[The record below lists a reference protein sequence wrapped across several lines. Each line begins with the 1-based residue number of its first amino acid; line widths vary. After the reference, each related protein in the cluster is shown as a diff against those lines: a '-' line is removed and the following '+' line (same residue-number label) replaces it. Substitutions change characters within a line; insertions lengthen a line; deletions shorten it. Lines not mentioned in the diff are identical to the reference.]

1 MSKLLIGIALVI
13 CVHSRSAAAQDSKLA
28 LSAGVGMGFN
38 RGRTADFAVTSGNMV
53 AGAGY
58 NFSRSIT
65 AMLEYQYY
73 NLEVR
78 PLLIAVAGAESSVA
92 SVESVS
98 ASLLFRP
105 KNKIGIYGIAGMGW
119 YRRLIDLRGPSPV
132 PEMSSDSAIGINAG
146 SGLEFP
152 ISGKLKMFGELRYHY
167 AYTSKITTQ
176 ILPVTF
182 GFRW

>member
-1 MSKLLIGIALVI
+1 MSKFLIGITIVI
-13 CVHSRSAAAQDSKLA
+13 CVHARSAAAQDSKLA

-58 NFSRSIT
+58 NFSKSIT

-78 PLLIAVAGAESSVA
+78 PLLLAVTDTESSVA
-92 SVESVS
+92 NVQSVS
-98 ASLLFRP
+98 ANLLFRP
-105 KNKIGIYGIAGMGW
+105 KNKIGIYGIAGLGR

-132 PEMSSDSAIGINAG
+132 PEMSSDSALGINAG
-146 SGLEFP
+146 SGVEFP
-152 ISGKLKMFGELRYHY
+152 ISGKLKMFAELRYHY
-167 AYTSKITTQ
+167 AYNSKIPTQ